1 MTLIATPIWER
12 GTRPNSLHSK
22 PISSALHSPVPR
34 KSGGKES
41 TALYNQI
48 AIPLEQRPAAR
59 SPVILSRHVRT
70 LPPSVS
76 PERGPRH
83 SASWPNGIC
92 PRWCRGTQRA
102 STSGHHPQPEDR
114 GLPRPIS
121 LCGFFRSAN
130 LVSTRLHLPVRSIF
144 PIGNMAG
151 KRHGRIPALLAVLLR
166 LPYTTREVV
175 NPGPTS
181 GQGHP
186 FRLVNLGR
194 SIKLPGH
201 VYQSIAISPGEI
213 AGRILTL
220 KILALRAS
228 GALRV

>member
-1 MTLIATPIWER
+1 
-12 GTRPNSLHSK
+12 
-22 PISSALHSPVPR
+22 
-34 KSGGKES
+34 
-41 TALYNQI
+41 
-48 AIPLEQRPAAR
+48 
-59 SPVILSRHVRT
+59 
-70 LPPSVS
+70 
-76 PERGPRH
+76 
-83 SASWPNGIC
+83 
-92 PRWCRGTQRA
+92 
-102 STSGHHPQPEDR
+102 
-114 GLPRPIS
+114 
-121 LCGFFRSAN
+121 
-130 LVSTRLHLPVRSIF
+130 VRSIF